1 MKKFKIYLFIFC
13 FIYGSAFAQDDKFPT
28 LKKDLHVLDSFVID
42 FPHFSKAFDNAEKLV
57 KEGVEKYDKS
67 IRSNDNRNL
76 LIVKLGNLKF
86 INFGKKRK
94 YKKRINELEIETK
107 EEILMSFS
115 YHDTAY
121 FLLDDLFLSEIDKFE
136 IYNEENKKEIEKL
149 KKSADKN
156 FSRGKKR
163 IEKYLKFIKISNG
176 IVLLD
181 KENWS
186 SQKKKSFD
194 ELNYKRLLNDFDA
207 FKKSYVTSLN
217 KEILAIKICLED
229 EKKHEEEVLDIKLQA
244 EMQSYSDE
252 EEIEINQSDEKFDD
266 DKSEKYSLEEDYTEE
281 NKTTDKK
288 KYNVKYSA
296 SDKEKSYL
304 ATYNFIP
311 ECDDAKKNI
320 NGITYRV
327 QIVALSNPIS
337 KENQQK
343 LYAKCLV
350 RDRESSDR
358 LFKYSVGEFYTYKKA
373 NEFKKKQV
381 LINGVKDAFIVA
393 FNRSGEQIHEI
404 KEAISITD

>member
-13 FIYGSAFAQDDKFPT
+13 FIYGSSFAQDDKFPT
-28 LKKDLHVLDSFVID
+28 IEKDLHVLDSFVID
-42 FPHFSKAFDNAEKLV
+42 FPHFSKAFDNVEKLIQ
-57 KEGVEKYDKS
+57 EGVEKYDKS

-86 INFGKKRK
+86 INFAKKRK

-107 EEILMSFS
+107 EEILISFS

-136 IYNEENKKEIEKL
+136 IFNAENKKEIEKL
-149 KKSADKN
+149 KNSADKN

-163 IEKYLKFIKISNG
+163 IEKYLEFIKISNG
-176 IVLLD
+176 IALID

-194 ELNYKRLLNDFDA
+194 RLNYKRLLNDFDA

-229 EKKHEEEVLDIKLQA
+229 EKKHEEELLDIKLQA
-244 EMQSYSDE
+244 EMQNSSEEEE
-252 EEIEINQSDEKFDD
+252 EEIDINKSEDE
-266 DKSEKYSLEEDYTEE
+266 SEKYSLEED
-281 NKTTDKK
+281 NTTDEE
-288 KYNVKYSA
+288 KYNVKYST
-296 SDKEKSYL
+296 SDEKKSYL
-304 ATYNFIP
+304 STYSFIT
-311 ECDDAKKNI
+311 ECDDGKENI

-350 RDRESSDR
+350 RDRESKDN

-373 NEFKKKQV
+373 KEFKKKQV
-381 LINGVKDAFIVA
+381 LMNGVKDAFIVA